1 LYKGKNAE
9 GRPRILMNPAVR
21 LAYEKTWYHWNNTVL
36 RRPVIRWWVSK
47 SSLGYQ
53 VQCNGTTLSDQIYGV
68 MV

>member
-1 LYKGKNAE
+1 
-9 GRPRILMNPAVR
+9 MNPAVR